1 MMHSFF
7 REGVLSGAYSSERER
22 YERIFLERRADNQRG
37 HKPRPQMVTAPAER
51 VIPAKPTQELDD
63 VAALE
68 AVANSAQASR
78 VVRNLVAEGLGAPK
92 RRYRR
97 GKP

>member
-37 HKPRPQMVTAPAER
+37 HKPRPQMVTAPAKR
-51 VIPAKPTQELDD
+51 VIALEPASPPKPAKPAPTTLPLERRLSLEEL
-63 VAALE
+63 AR
-68 AVANSAQASR
+68 QITGKGKR
-78 VVRNLVAEGLGAPK
+78 V
-92 RRYRR
+92 
-97 GKP
+97 